1 MRVVDHHAR
10 GRETHET
17 QRLGQKHLVVKTPE
31 VRRIGAENNFFPSV
45 SSCWMAVDGVA
56 LGNVRLV
63 RYADDM
69 VLLAQAWEQ
78 LQVQFAA
85 LQLVVN
91 QEKSRLTTLAAGFA
105 LLGFEFRKAPGRML
119 LRGPRH
125 KACRN
130 VRQRVREAVR
140 SIPLASAQAPVPL
153 AHRQETMG
161 VIGEP
166 DAGKHVRFDEGCR
179 KLRFR
184 GAPAPYS
191 T

>member
-1 MRVVDHHAR
+1 VISPTLSNIFLHEVDRQWCR
-10 GRETHET
+10 G
-17 QRLGQKHLVVKTPE
+17 
-31 VRRIGAENNFFPSV
+31 
-45 SSCWMAVDGVA
+45 DGVA

-69 VLLAQAWEQ
+69 VLLARTEQQARVAWEQ